1 MHELTNLDL
10 VIIVLYMIGM
20 LFVGVWFV
28 KRIKNTGDYYIYHHR
43 PPLCAD
49 CHCVRVHHRRQRH
62 DGTCGHCL
70 YHGL

>member
-28 KRIKNTGDYYIYHHR
+28 KRIKNTGDYYVAGR
-43 PPLCAD
+43 TLCAD
-49 CHCVRVHHRRQRH
+49 CHCMRVHHRRQRH
-62 DGTCGHCL
+62 DGPRGHCL

>member
-28 KRIKNTGDYYIYHHR
+28 KRIKNTGDYYGAGR
-43 PPLCAD
+43 TLGPFVLTATVCASIIGGSAMMG
-49 CHCVRVHHRRQRH
+49 RA
-62 DGTCGHCL
+62 GIA
-70 YHGL
+70 

>member
-28 KRIKNTGDYYIYHHR
+28 KRIKNTGDYYVAGR
-43 PPLCAD
+43 TLGPFVLSMKN
-49 CHCVRVHHRRQRH
+49 
-62 DGTCGHCL
+62 
-70 YHGL
+70 

>member
-28 KRIKNTGDYYIYHHR
+28 KRIKNTGDYTLQAE
-43 PPLCAD
+43 PWAPLC
-49 CHCVRVHHRRQRH
+49 
-62 DGTCGHCL
+62 
-70 YHGL
+70 

>member
-28 KRIKNTGDYYIYHHR
+28 NESRIQAITTLQAE
-43 PPLCAD
+43 PWAPLC
-49 CHCVRVHHRRQRH
+49 
-62 DGTCGHCL
+62 
-70 YHGL
+70 

>member
-28 KRIKNTGDYYIYHHR
+28 KRIKNTGDYYVAGRTLGPFVLTAIFPFLLR
-43 PPLCAD
+43 FAPLP
-49 CHCVRVHHRRQRH
+49 
-62 DGTCGHCL
+62 L
-70 YHGL
+70 P